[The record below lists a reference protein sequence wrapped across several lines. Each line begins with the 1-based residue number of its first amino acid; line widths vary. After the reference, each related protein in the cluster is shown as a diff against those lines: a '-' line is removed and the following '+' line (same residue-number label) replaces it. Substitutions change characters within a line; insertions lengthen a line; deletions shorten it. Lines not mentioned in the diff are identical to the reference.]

1 MRERERGSYSIL
13 ELSGILSPIR
23 KEGKKKKENS
33 GFGERFVFGRF
44 FFFFEI
50 DAPVE

>member
-1 MRERERGSYSIL
+1 VRERERGSYSIL

-23 KEGKKKKENS
+23 KEGKKKENS

>member
-23 KEGKKKKENS
+23 KEGKKKKKIQDSES
-33 GFGERFVFGRF
+33 DLSSVDFSSSLK
-44 FFFFEI
+44 
-50 DAPVE
+50 